1 MHNVISGA
9 SSGGL
14 SKNSMSAIVEQPQGC
29 CNSKQAPVGC
39 FSMSLIHGPSK

>member
-1 MHNVISGA
+1 MHDVISGA
-9 SSGGL
+9 SGAGL

-39 FSMSLIHGPSK
+39 FSMNLIRGPSK